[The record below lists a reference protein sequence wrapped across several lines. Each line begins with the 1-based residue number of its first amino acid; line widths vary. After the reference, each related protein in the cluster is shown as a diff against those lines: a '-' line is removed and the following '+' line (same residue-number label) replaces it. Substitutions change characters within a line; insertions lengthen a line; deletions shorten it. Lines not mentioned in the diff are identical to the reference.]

1 MLLALL
7 KRVAASV
14 RQHDGADEDHN
25 AERAYNPQEP
35 PLAALLGETSWH
47 GDHWA
52 NLLSSPMDA
61 RHYVLEDWST
71 PRPAAA
77 FET

>member
-1 MLLALL
+1 MLLDLI
-7 KRVAASV
+7 KRMSASV
-14 RQHDGADEDHN
+14 RRHDAAHEDCN
-25 AERAYNPQEP
+25 AEHAHNPHEA

>member
-1 MLLALL
+1 MLLDLIKRMNAAL
-7 KRVAASV
+7 RPYRSV
-14 RQHDGADEDHN
+14 DNVH
-25 AERAYNPQEP
+25 RAGRTRHPREV

-71 PRPAAA
+71 PRAAAA

>member
-1 MLLALL
+1 MLLDLM
-7 KRVAASV
+7 KRM
-14 RQHDGADEDHN
+14 GAWRRGRSGSAQTSPARGGGEL
-25 AERAYNPQEP
+25 PF
-35 PLAALLGETSWH
+35 AALLGETSWH

-71 PRPAAA
+71 PRPAGA
-77 FET
+77 FDA

>member
-1 MLLALL
+1 MLLDLL
-7 KRVAASV
+7 KRMSASLLL
-14 RQHDGADEDHN
+14 HHTAGEDRNVEAPHN
-25 AERAYNPQEP
+25 PNEP
-35 PLAALLGETSWH
+35 LPAALPGETSWH

-71 PRPAAA
+71 PRPVGL